1 MSVVFFSAGESSGD
15 LHGANL
21 IEALREADGG
31 LEFEGLGG
39 ARMSGA
45 GMRLIEDVAGRG
57 VMGFWEVVKSF
68 GWIRR
73 VFVDT
78 VRRLEEVRPACL
90 VVIDYPGF
98 NIRLAR
104 AARGLG
110 IPVVYYVS
118 PQVWAW
124 KKGRIHTIAKLVD
137 KMLVILPFEE
147 GLYRS
152 VGVACAYVGHPLLDE
167 VARFRPRGLFK
178 GDCVVGLLPGSRE
191 QEIARLMGPMVEVA
205 RGIRERHPGARFVA
219 PCVDAVREAQIR
231 VLAGGFELE
240 TVVGQS
246 YEVLSGSR
254 FCLVASGTA
263 TLEAAIFGAPMVIM
277 YRTSRL
283 NYWIARHVVKI
294 KHIGLVNILAGR
306 EIVPEFIQGR
316 ATAGEILPH
325 ALELIE
331 DTERRRRMVE
341 DLRALRSGLGEPGAS
356 RRAAQEILGVM
367 RGTSHG

>member
-1 MSVVFFSAGESSGD
+1 MSVLFFSAGESSGD

-39 ARMSGA
+39 GRMSAA

-57 VMGFWEVVKSF
+57 IMGFAEVVKSF
-68 GWIRR
+68 WWIRG
-73 VFVDT
+73 VFMNM
-78 VRRLEEVRPACL
+78 VRRLEEGRPDCL

-104 AARGLG
+104 AARDLG
-110 IPVVYYVS
+110 IPVVYYIS

-147 GLYRS
+147 ALYRA
-152 VGVACAYVGHPLLDE
+152 VGVDCAYVGHPLLDQ
-167 VARFRPRGLFK
+167 VARFRPSGLFK
-178 GDCVVGLLPGSRE
+178 GDCVIGLLPGSRE
-191 QEIARLMGPMVEVA
+191 QEIARLMGTMVDVA
-205 RGIRERHPGARFVA
+205 RGIREAHPGARFVV
-219 PCVDAVREAQIR
+219 PCVDGEREAQIR
-231 VLAGGFELE
+231 ALAGGFEVE
-240 TVVGQS
+240 TVVGQA
-246 YEVLSGSR
+246 YEVLSAAR
-254 FCLVASGTA
+254 FCLVTSGTA
-263 TLEAAIFGAPMVIM
+263 TLETAIFGAPMVIV
-277 YRTSRL
+277 YRTAPL

-325 ALELIE
+325 ALELIDE
-331 DTERRRRMVE
+331 TPRRWQMVE
-341 DLRALRSGLGEPGAS
+341 DLRALRAGLGEPGAS
-356 RRAAQEILGVM
+356 KRAAREILAVV
-367 RGTSHG
+367 RGGGHG